1 MHYNFLQKYER
12 GWRWGVGSLSLDV
25 QGRGGGG
32 LSPNSDPFAHKQ
44 KKGGRGAKIGHFSW
58 MSSMYGP
65 PPELKLVYDFLKN
78 R

>member
-1 MHYNFLQKYER
+1 MEI
-12 GWRWGVGSLSLDV
+12 GVGSLSLDV
-25 QGRGGGG
+25 QGLGGGGG
-32 LSPNSDPFAHKQ
+32 LLPNSDQFAHKQ
-44 KKGGRGAKIGHFSW
+44 KQGRGRAKIGHFSW